1 MVFSS
6 VYFVFIFLPLT
17 VLLYTV
23 VPQKIRNLL
32 LVAASIIFYAWGSP
46 SNLLFLLFS
55 CAFNYLAGLQ
65 MDLLITRNDRRSLQI
80 VTITTAAA
88 DILILALFKY
98 VVHTMPLGLSFY
110 TFMVLSYIFDLYQG
124 RARAEK
130 NILRFLLYVTFFAK
144 VTSGPIEQFASMQ
157 PMLASRT
164 VKRTDLISGL
174 QLFLIGLFKKVLLA
188 DNLGAAFAAVTAST
202 SRTVLGSWLAMIFYS
217 LQLYYDFSGY
227 SDMAIGIASM
237 FGFRFG
243 KNFDHPYL
251 SKTIAEFWRRWHISL
266 GNWFKQYVYFPMG
279 GSRVPPLR
287 IFLNLLTV
295 WILTGI
301 WHGNTLGFVVWG
313 LYHGAFVILER
324 FVFRDHFDGIPV
336 FVRILVTDLIAFIGW
351 VFFYSPAIGD
361 ALGTIG
367 GLVGIGAAA
376 AADNTS
382 LFALRGYLLI
392 LIAAFAGATELPL
405 KVRDLLFSVRHPAMS
420 GTVKTAL
427 TTAFFVILTL
437 CSVACMLGSTYS
449 SFLYFKF

>member
-65 MDLLITRNDRRSLQI
+65 MDLLITRNDRRSLKI

-98 VVHTMPLGLSFY
+98 VVHT
-110 TFMVLSYIFDLYQG
+110 
-124 RARAEK
+124 
-130 NILRFLLYVTFFAK
+130 LYVTFFAK